1 MTTPTHF
8 FIKLAP
14 WHGIHVWWVQ
24 HPGQGGPY
32 SLTPGAT
39 TWPLAGED
47 APKHPI
53 LCVGKCC
60 GPALGDPRCLCINSI
75 ACLHSL
81 VDMSMQWP
89 ILRNRSVPT
98 ILFTPGSPWWA
109 PLGLFLVW
117 CSCGRAWRLISP
129 TQLLSSGMPS
139 HGLWLQ
145 YIPLFEPD
153 RLEGEEKER
162 GYPRSLIRALL
173 VSGAFHTHDLIT
185 PLKGL
190 LSKHHEV
197 VFQYVNLME
206 EPGHEHTLYNNNISC
221 IDLLFLIDSSDKR
234 R

>member
-117 CSCGRAWRLISP
+117 CTVVEGLGGSSAP
-129 TQLLSSGMPS
+129 LSS
-139 HGLWLQ
+139 
-145 YIPLFEPD
+145 
-153 RLEGEEKER
+153 
-162 GYPRSLIRALL
+162 YPVACLAM
-173 VSGAFHTHDLIT
+173 AFD
-185 PLKGL
+185 
-190 LSKHHEV
+190 
-197 VFQYVNLME
+197 
-206 EPGHEHTLYNNNISC
+206 YNTFHCLNQ
-221 IDLLFLIDSSDKR
+221 ID
-234 R
+234 